1 MLVCTCSWQ
10 IYVIISRVVRLSRAP
25 LSLACASPVAEAELE
40 LRPGPLMREAG
51 KDRPR
56 RGGAAAAAPPPSLPV
71 AVPLAAVASLRAAAS
86 AAEAEVEL
94 EPGPLTREEGAG
106 GRDARRHA

>member
-40 LRPGPLMREAG
+40 LRPGPLMREAAQALG
-51 KDRPR
+51 Y
-56 RGGAAAAAPPPSLPV
+56 STPV
-71 AVPLAAVASLRAAAS
+71 V
-86 AAEAEVEL
+86 
-94 EPGPLTREEGAG
+94 G
-106 GRDARRHA
+106 RRHAA